1 MSLLQF
7 SVSLQ
12 FTFGNNLDVD
22 DLGLTSTVKLI
33 NFLFNSS
40 LDIVDE
46 ISIIKDALGKSRM
59 INVCMSLFLFGSLCF
74 GIIKCQCT
82 KTQLVSLQK
91 ISQPMI

>member
-22 DLGLTSTVKLI
+22 DLGLTSTVKSI

-46 ISIIKDALGKSRM
+46 ISIIKDSRM

-74 GIIKCQCT
+74 WNH
-82 KTQLVSLQK
+82 
-91 ISQPMI
+91 

>member
-22 DLGLTSTVKLI
+22 DLGLTSTVKSI

-46 ISIIKDALGKSRM
+46 ISIIKDALGKS
-59 INVCMSLFLFGSLCF
+59 
-74 GIIKCQCT
+74 
-82 KTQLVSLQK
+82 
-91 ISQPMI
+91 

>member
-22 DLGLTSTVKLI
+22 DLGLTSTVKSI

-40 LDIVDE
+40 IDIVDE
-46 ISIIKDALGKSRM
+46 ISIIKDALD
-59 INVCMSLFLFGSLCF
+59 
-74 GIIKCQCT
+74 
-82 KTQLVSLQK
+82 
-91 ISQPMI
+91 